1 MLGGATRHKYGAKP
15 VVACKA
21 CGCWHQTGPFEW
33 RGSCINCRH
42 TESVRFAS
50 QLEAK
55 MWAVYRDMEKRGEIS
70 ELELQPRFPLV
81 VNGVKVGTYVG
92 DFRFRRGADRVLVD
106 TKGAVTPV
114 FRLKRKLVEALY
126 DIKIS
131 VVTSTLA
138 GA

>member
-1 MLGGATRHKYGAKP
+1 MLGGAARHKYGAKP

-70 ELELQPRFPLV
+70 ELELQPRFPLNI
-81 VNGVKVGTYVG
+81 NGAKIGTYVA
-92 DFRFRRGADRVLVD
+92 DFRFLRNGDRVVVD
-106 TKGAVTPV
+106 TKGASTPV
-114 FRLKRKLVEALY
+114 FRLKQKLVEALY
-126 DIKIS
+126 GIQIS
-131 VVTSTLA
+131 IVRSS
-138 GA
+138 